1 VSAPTTTN
9 TRTNTTTDT
18 TVGATNTSTD
28 TADDRAATAAVGEP
42 GHAVLSPELA
52 GGLESGSVT
61 EWAGHRLRMLVTGV
75 FGELRFAS
83 RRPVSLVEHLAYAR
97 RGEWTEE
104 LDGPRRHAALF
115 YAWLIA
121 MPLSTLGYLLA
132 WAAARPSRFV
142 PVVAATLLI
151 ATALNQVPVLAW
163 LIPDWLTI
171 SNWFTP

>member
-1 VSAPTTTN
+1 MSAPTTTN
-9 TRTNTTTDT
+9 TRPNTRTDT
-18 TVGATNTSTD
+18 TNTSTN
-28 TADDRAATAAVGEP
+28 TTGDRAATTAVGEP
-42 GHAVLSPELA
+42 GHTVLSPELV
-52 GGLESGSVT
+52 GGLKSGSVT
-61 EWAGHRLRMLVTGV
+61 EWASHRLRLLVTGV

-121 MPLSTLGYLLA
+121 IPVSTLGYLLA
-132 WAAARPSRFV
+132 WAAARPGRFI
-142 PVVAATLLI
+142 PFVAATLLI
-151 ATALNQVPVLAW
+151 STALNQVPVLGL